1 MIMRTIKIFSIVIL
15 SFFLSSCDKDDD
27 PQTIDLEATTIDYEL
42 VVTTSPT
49 TGEVRL
55 TAIVTNIGNSN
66 FNSSSG
72 QQFIQLSRRELGS
85 TAETV
90 LETNNFTVLNRGDE
104 ITLVVVINWNTAIE
118 FQPEFILRISYD
130 PDILLDD
137 NPNNDD
143 TNSTNN
149 SFVLSGFDINGLF

>member
-1 MIMRTIKIFSIVIL
+1 MRTIKIFSIVIL

>member
-42 VVTTSPT
+42 VGTTSPT